1 MRHKRARP
9 KERPILSFLLNPFG
23 LGFPRPGQPVRGEG
37 CPRAHGHP
45 SGDIQAVTNPWP
57 PWRAPCAV
65 GLCPAGWRG
74 SSHCGSLSLGE
85 TAQDGPG
92 RRPARG
98 RSVWDGGARPRMED
112 ISAVPSAKPQKQ
124 PSPPNSQHQPTRRPP
139 RAGAQH
145 GHHRVSAVQLRTGQ
159 SLQVEAGDSPRRASG
174 SGWGVGGPV
183 RTPLRAQR
191 RPLELAWAPV
201 LEEGDASLRQPSPE
215 ESPGCRLWAAGYP
228 DPTCRRLPGRRGPGW
243 SSPPAAGRKCPQC
256 H

>member
-112 ISAVPSAKPQKQ
+112 ISAVLSAKPQKQ

-139 RAGAQH
+139 WPEPSMATTASRPSSSGQVSPCRSRREIVLEGPQGPAGA
-145 GHHRVSAVQLRTGQ
+145 
-159 SLQVEAGDSPRRASG
+159 
-174 SGWGVGGPV
+174 
-183 RTPLRAQR
+183 
-191 RPLELAWAPV
+191 
-201 LEEGDASLRQPSPE
+201 
-215 ESPGCRLWAAGYP
+215 
-228 DPTCRRLPGRRGPGW
+228 
-243 SSPPAAGRKCPQC
+243 
-256 H
+256 